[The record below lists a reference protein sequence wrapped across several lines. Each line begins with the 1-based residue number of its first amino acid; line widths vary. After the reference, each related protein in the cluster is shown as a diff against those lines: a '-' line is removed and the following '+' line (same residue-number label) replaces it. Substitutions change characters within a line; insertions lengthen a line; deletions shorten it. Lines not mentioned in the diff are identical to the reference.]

1 MLTRVMITLHEKEVA
16 PRFDLSSEV
25 MLAIVSSDNIV
36 EEQKTIALPRA
47 SAEDLCQWILTQG
60 VTVLIC
66 GAIED
71 EYYQFLKWKKLSIFD
86 NISGDWHRAFDS
98 FLKNCLHTGDN
109 FSIKTIQGRPV

>member
-1 MLTRVMITLHEKEVA
+1 MLTRVMITLYKQEVA

-36 EEQKTIALPRA
+36 EEQKTIVLPRA
-47 SAEDLCQWILTQG
+47 SAEDLCQWILAEG

-71 EYYQFLKWKKLSIFD
+71 EYYQFLRWKKLSIFD
-86 NISGDWHRAFDS
+86 NVSGDWHKAFDS
-98 FLKNCLHTGDN
+98 FLNNCLHRGDN
-109 FSIKTIQGRPV
+109 FSRRIIQGRPV